1 MTYDQ
6 KKVDF
11 FFRISDS
18 VYVSRAGNGKLTKGL
33 LSTTR
38 RFMSLRSK
46 SETGPRKS
54 GLKVALVA
62 VICSGSRRLDQVG
75 K

>member
-11 FFRISDS
+11 FSGISDS
-18 VYVSRAGNGKLTKGL
+18 VHVSRAGNGKLTKGL
-33 LSTTR
+33 RSITR

-62 VICSGSRRLDQVG
+62 VICFGSRRLDQVG